1 MGNKRL
7 VVSYQPEKLGPD
19 FACNILVIYVL
30 SISSQADMRT
40 TLSNIAENEIH
51 LEAHVHATL
60 MSLKT
65 E

>member
-7 VVSYQPEKLGPD
+7 VASYRPEKLGLD
-19 FACNILVIYVL
+19 FACNMLLIYVS

-40 TLSNIAENEIH
+40 TLSNIAENKIH